1 MKTQIRSVKTLPR
14 ISTLGQLRRL
24 AAACPRHHRLM
35 VIAAQNLGGGIKDN
49 ASIDDA
55 FQSLVSNVNPYEIPG
70 SDEQG
75 VVDEVNFVRDLEADE
90 FKKKCEQDLRAQKA
104 TRRRVKK

>member
-35 VIAAQNLGGGIKDN
+35 VIAAQNLGGRIKDN

-55 FQSLVSNVNPYEIPG
+55 FQSLLSNVNPYEIPG

-75 VVDEVNFVRDLEADE
+75 IVDEVNFVRDLEAKDFQRQCE
-90 FKKKCEQDLRAQKA
+90 AALQASPRSRKKK
-104 TRRRVKK
+104 